1 MGLSRGGGK
10 SKLRASGTR
19 SGSRRLQA
27 SVTRSKRRS
36 VRSRPFSVTALIGA
50 AALSIGCGGA
60 GDPPGRSVDGDAP
73 ASALKL
79 PESGDVAPD
88 PVKQAAHEPGHGAK
102 IASIAMRTWI
112 YVAPDDRSTKLGYLR
127 AGAIVDRAEEQAGTT
142 NCAGGWYRV
151 LPRGFVCVGK
161 GASLSLD
168 HQVAAAAVRGPNRK
182 GPLPYQYVFADAP
195 PPHLYFRLPSR
206 KEQNHAE
213 GGGVA
218 AHAKMHEQRLASIAL
233 DPVPEFL
240 AQGRELPKPYGAKEK
255 LHFGAG
261 HAGRAKESS
270 AFGLITSFEWTD
282 RRFGLTTE
290 LDLLPLDRT
299 KPARGSKTQGVVVP
313 PPPPEG
319 RNPTG
324 DKNFAPELA
333 YVPALVPREGATKFK
348 LTGRTFAE
356 DGIAPRRSAWVLTGR
371 HNGHTGGLL
380 ETTEGA
386 WIAAEALVFPER
398 REDPLG
404 HAAAGKKWIDVS
416 IKKQLLVAWEGT
428 RAVYGALVSTGRGGM
443 ADPATTTATIRG
455 TFFIRAKHV
464 SGTMDGAEGEDTYE
478 LHDVPFIQY
487 FHEGYALHG
496 AFWHDEFGKPRSH
509 GCVNLAPADAAWL
522 FEWTDPI
529 VPPEWHG
536 AVNGEGGTLVWTHG

>member
-1 MGLSRGGGK
+1 MLGAMS
-10 SKLRASGTR
+10 
-19 SGSRRLQA
+19 
-27 SVTRSKRRS
+27 
-36 VRSRPFSVTALIGA
+36 ALATLACGCGA
-50 AALSIGCGGA
+50 AD
-60 GDPPGRSVDGDAP
+60 DPPGRSIDRMGP
-73 ASALKL
+73 TSALKL
-79 PESGDVAPD
+79 PD
-88 PVKQAAHEPGHGAK
+88 PVEMAPRGPVDVTHEPGPGAK

-112 YVAPDDRSTKLGYLR
+112 YVGPDDRSSKLGYLR
-127 AGAIVDRAEEQAGTT
+127 AGAIVDRAEAPAGTT
-142 NCAGGWYRV
+142 NCAGGWYRI
-151 LPRGFVCVGK
+151 LPRGHVCVGK

-182 GPLPYQYVFADAP
+182 GPLPYQYVFAGAP
-195 PPHLYFRLPSR
+195 APHLYFRLPSR
-206 KEQNHAE
+206 REQDHAE
-213 GGGVA
+213 GGGVEE
-218 AHAKMHEQRLASIAL
+218 HAKMHERRLASIPL

-240 AQGRELPKPYGAKEK
+240 AQGRELPKPYGADEK
-255 LHFGAG
+255 LHFGSG
-261 HAGRAKESS
+261 HAGRAKESA

-299 KPARGSKTQGVVVP
+299 KPAKISTFQGAIVP
-313 PPPPEG
+313 LSAEEPEPPA
-319 RNPTG
+319 G
-324 DKNFAPELA
+324 DKHFAPEIA
-333 YVPALVPREGATKFK
+333 RVPALVLRSGAAKLKLVSGSFVDDGVAPPRSGW
-348 LTGRTFAE
+348 
-356 DGIAPRRSAWVLTGR
+356 ILTGR

-380 ETTEGA
+380 ETTEGS
-386 WIAAEALVFPER
+386 WLAAETLAFMAR
-398 REDPLG
+398 HDDPLG
-404 HAAAGKKWIDVS
+404 HAAAGKKWIEVS

-428 RAVYGALVSTGRGGM
+428 RAAFATLVSTGRGGM
-443 ADPATTTATIRG
+443 ADWEKTTATARG

-464 SGTMDGAEGEDTYE
+464 SGTMDGTQGEDSYE

-536 AVNGEGGTLVWTHG
+536 AVNSEGGTLVWIHG

>member
-1 MGLSRGGGK
+1 MESSLRSLGVFFGL
-10 SKLRASGTR
+10 A
-19 SGSRRLQA
+19 
-27 SVTRSKRRS
+27 
-36 VRSRPFSVTALIGA
+36 ALVLGCGA
-50 AALSIGCGGA
+50 AE
-60 GDPPGRSVDGDAP
+60 DPPGPTLDRGAP
-73 ASALKL
+73 ATGLKL
-79 PESGDVAPD
+79 PDAAEPAPAAPSD
-88 PVKQAAHEPGHGAK
+88 EAHEPGHGAK

-112 YVAPDDRSTKLGYLR
+112 YVAPDDHTSKLGYLR
-127 AGAIVDRAEEQAGTT
+127 AGAIVDRAEQPAGTT

-151 LPRGFVCVGK
+151 QPRGFVCVGK

-182 GPLPYQYVFADAP
+182 GPLPYQYVFSDAP
-195 PPHLYFRLPSR
+195 PPNLYFRLPSR
-206 KEQNHAE
+206 KEQDHAE

-218 AHAKMHEQRLASIAL
+218 AHAKLHERRLASIPL
-233 DPVPEFL
+233 DAVPEFL
-240 AQGRELPKPYGAKEK
+240 AQGRELPKPYGADEK
-255 LHFGAG
+255 LHFGSG

-270 AFGLITSFEWTD
+270 AFGLITSFEWTN

-299 KPARGSKTQGVVVP
+299 KPANASKFQGVVVGP
-313 PPPPEG
+313 APEG
-319 RNPTG
+319 GANPTG
-324 DKNFAPELA
+324 DKSFAPQLA
-333 YVPALVPREGATKFK
+333 YVPALVPRDGATKFK
-348 LTGRTFAE
+348 RLNGAFVE
-356 DGIAPRRSAWVLTGR
+356 DGIAPWRSGWVLTGH

-380 ETTEGA
+380 ETTAGV
-386 WIAAEALVFPER
+386 WIAAEALVFAER
-398 REDPLG
+398 RDDPLG
-404 HAAAGKKWIDVS
+404 YAQAGKKWIDVS

-428 RAVYGALVSTGRGGM
+428 RAVYGTLVSTGRGGM
-443 ADPATTTATIRG
+443 ADAATTTATIRG

-464 SGTMDGAEGEDTYE
+464 SGTMDGTEGQDSYE

-522 FEWTDPI
+522 FEWTDPF

-536 AVNGEGGTLVWTHG
+536 AVNSEGGTLVWTHG

>member
-1 MGLSRGGGK
+1 MR
-10 SKLRASGTR
+10 RV
-19 SGSRRLQA
+19 GSVV
-27 SVTRSKRRS
+27 SVL
-36 VRSRPFSVTALIGA
+36 ALALGCGA
-50 AALSIGCGGA
+50 AE
-60 GDPPGRSVDGDAP
+60 DPPGRSVDAAGQATALRLPDAAEP
-73 ASALKL
+73 A
-79 PESGDVAPD
+79 PEETQDT
-88 PVKQAAHEPGHGAK
+88 AHEPGHGAK

-127 AGAIVDRAEEQAGTT
+127 AGAIVDRAEAPSGTT

-182 GPLPYQYVFADAP
+182 GPLPYQYVFSGAP

-206 KEQNHAE
+206 KDQDHAE

-218 AHAKMHEQRLASIAL
+218 AHAKLHELRLAPVPL

-240 AQGRELPKPYGAKEK
+240 AQGRELPKPYGADEK
-255 LHFGAG
+255 LRYGSG

-270 AFGLITSFEWTD
+270 AFGLVTSFEWTG

-299 KPARGSKTQGVVVP
+299 KLARPSKVQGVAVP
-313 PPPPEG
+313 PPPAEL
-319 RNPTG
+319 NPTG

-333 YVPALVPREGATKFK
+333 YVPAIVPREGATK
-348 LTGRTFAE
+348 LTRVGNSYRE
-356 DGIAPRRSAWVLTGR
+356 DGIAPRRSGWVLTGR

-380 ETTEGA
+380 ETTEGV
-386 WIAAEALVFPER
+386 WIAADALVFPER

-404 HAAAGKKWIDVS
+404 HAATGKKWIDVS

-443 ADPATTTATIRG
+443 ADPTTTTATIRG

-464 SGTMDGAEGEDTYE
+464 SGTMDGTEGQDSYE

-536 AVNGEGGTLVWTHG
+536 AVNSEGGTLVWTHG

>member
-1 MGLSRGGGK
+1 MR
-10 SKLRASGTR
+10 TR
-19 SGSRRLQA
+19 SRKLGHL
-27 SVTRSKRRS
+27 
-36 VRSRPFSVTALIGA
+36 LGL
-50 AALSIGCGGA
+50 AALGIGCGGA
-60 GDPPGRSVDGDAP
+60 EDPPGRSIERMAAAP
-73 ASALKL
+73 ALRL
-79 PESGDVAPD
+79 PDAADAAPEGPADV
-88 PVKQAAHEPGHGAK
+88 AHEPGHGAR

-127 AGAIVDRAEEQAGTT
+127 AGAIVDRAEAPAGTT
-142 NCAGGWYRV
+142 NCAGGWYRI
-151 LPRGFVCVGK
+151 LPRGHVCVGK

-182 GPLPYQYVFADAP
+182 GPLPYQYVFAGAP

-206 KEQNHAE
+206 REQDHAE

-218 AHAKMHEQRLASIAL
+218 AHAKMHERRLASIPL

-240 AQGRELPKPYGAKEK
+240 AQGRELPKPYGADEK
-255 LHFGAG
+255 LHFGSG

-299 KPARGSKTQGVVVP
+299 KPAKGSSFQGVAVP
-313 PPPPEG
+313 PMPDAPPPA
-319 RNPTG
+319 
-324 DKNFAPELA
+324 DKNYAPELA
-333 YVPALVPREGATKFK
+333 YVPALVPQGGAAK
-348 LTGRTFAE
+348 LKQVRGSFVD
-356 DGIAPRRSAWVLTGR
+356 DGIAPPRSGWILTGR

-386 WIAAEALVFPER
+386 WIAADALLFLER
-398 REDPLG
+398 RPDPLG
-404 HAAAGKKWIDVS
+404 HAAAGKRWIEVS
-416 IKKQLLVAWEGT
+416 IKKQVLVAWEGT
-428 RAVYGALVSTGRGGM
+428 RAAYGTLVSTGRGGM
-443 ADPATTTATIRG
+443 ADPEKTTATVRG

-464 SGTMDGAEGEDTYE
+464 SGTMDGTQGEDSYE

-522 FEWTDPI
+522 FEWTYPN
-529 VPPEWHG
+529 VPAEWHG
-536 AVNGEGGTLVWTHG
+536 AVSSEGGTLVWVHG